1 MPEIIEQLKAID
13 EKLTDPELDPDLAL
27 QLFENCP
34 DGIVIINSI
43 GLIKFANRQTEL
55 MFGYRRRDLFDRP
68 VEMLLPAEVQQRHVE
83 HRKAFADDPRI
94 RPMGLGIN
102 INGMTKEGKEFEAD
116 INLCPLVTMHG
127 TFYAAYIRKKR
138 K

>member
-1 MPEIIEQLKAID
+1 MAELIEKLKEID

-34 DGIVIINSI
+34 DGIIII
-43 GLIKFANRQTEL
+43 DRMGKIRFANRQTEL
-55 MFGYRRRDLFDRP
+55 MFGHRRRDLLDKA
-68 VEMLLPAEVQQRHVE
+68 VEMLLPEGSRQRHIA
-83 HRKAFADDPRI
+83 HRDAFDVDPRI
-94 RPMGLGIN
+94 RPMGIDIN
-102 INGMTKEGKEFEAD
+102 INGLTKDGREFEAD
-116 INLCPLVTMHG
+116 INLCPLVTVHG